1 MAKVLSTEKVS
12 RRTLGAIAI
21 TGMFG
26 RTSFKTSA
34 KFPLTEAAD
43 AATSKSGQTP
53 ENILPNVQWQVWSA
67 LAGAFWNEND
77 KAWRL
82 YCVTK
87 MNREGTGTQYPIVC
101 DRFDVLNNNPTF
113 YTKNT
118 QQLKNG
124 DLVLIEG
131 GGFQWGYDGPGFIS
145 TPTAVRVVSLVPDT
159 SFVVVAPLGG
169 VTPRSVLNG
178 VTARPICPGYLGQIG
193 NGNAADGW
201 KKTPSMTVWAD
212 DFAENTCAGAIR
224 TMGVRKDQSVAETL
238 SWTCPP
244 AQLPK
249 YQGRVVS
256 FGALVYPKSAQ
267 GRRNTWRPYIF
278 ESVSGYHHPIVD
290 AVDETSVRFSLR
302 Q

>member
-124 DLVLIEG
+124 DLVLKPYASASGSTKCCSREG
-131 GGFQWGYDGPGFIS
+131 RFVVERTANITAFGCPDDRLSPLLDRV
-145 TPTAVRVVSLVPDT
+145 PTAL
-159 SFVVVAPLGG
+159 
-169 VTPRSVLNG
+169 
-178 VTARPICPGYLGQIG
+178 
-193 NGNAADGW
+193 
-201 KKTPSMTVWAD
+201 
-212 DFAENTCAGAIR
+212 
-224 TMGVRKDQSVAETL
+224 
-238 SWTCPP
+238 
-244 AQLPK
+244 
-249 YQGRVVS
+249 
-256 FGALVYPKSAQ
+256 
-267 GRRNTWRPYIF
+267 WR
-278 ESVSGYHHPIVD
+278 
-290 AVDETSVRFSLR
+290 
-302 Q
+302 

>member
-1 MAKVLSTEKVS
+1 M
-12 RRTLGAIAI
+12 
-21 TGMFG
+21 
-26 RTSFKTSA
+26 
-34 KFPLTEAAD
+34 
-43 AATSKSGQTP
+43 
-53 ENILPNVQWQVWSA
+53 
-67 LAGAFWNEND
+67 
-77 KAWRL
+77 
-82 YCVTK
+82 
-87 MNREGTGTQYPIVC
+87 
-101 DRFDVLNNNPTF
+101 
-113 YTKNT
+113 
-118 QQLKNG
+118 
-124 DLVLIEG
+124 
-131 GGFQWGYDGPGFIS
+131 
-145 TPTAVRVVSLVPDT
+145 
-159 SFVVVAPLGG
+159 
-169 VTPRSVLNG
+169 TPRSVLNG
-178 VTARPICPGYLGQIG
+178 VTARPICPGDLGQIG
-193 NGNAADGW
+193 TGNAADGW